1 MVFESQDRQTREE
14 AAFFYRGD
22 SETIAE
28 GVVFFPSF
36 GTSTA
41 FVCDDRILVV
51 DTTAAPGAR
60 AFRADAEARGPP
72 RPRIVAHRDLPARFD
87 RYRLLGPQND
97 FINRVQFNPPED
109 APPYPNAT
117 WVS

>member
-1 MVFESQDRQTREE
+1 MAFESQDRQTREE

-51 DTTAAPGAR
+51 DTTAAQFASRGGCGPSTGSRPG
-60 AFRADAEARGPP
+60 ESP
-72 RPRIVAHRDLPARFD
+72 L
-87 RYRLLGPQND
+87 
-97 FINRVQFNPPED
+97 
-109 APPYPNAT
+109 AT
-117 WVS
+117 G

>member
-1 MVFESQDRQTREE
+1 MVFESQDRQTRED

-51 DTTAAPGAR
+51 DTAAAQFAGRVVEDLRSNHSRAPVETIVYTHGHIDHTTGAR
-60 AFRADAEARGPP
+60 AFLADAEARGHP
-72 RPRIVAHRDLPARFD
+72 RP
-87 RYRLLGPQND
+87 
-97 FINRVQFNPPED
+97 
-109 APPYPNAT
+109 
-117 WVS
+117 